1 MSTSSDLVERFVNAL
16 MHIDVATLRT
26 CLAPDARFW
35 VNIGPAEFTIDQRL
49 GVLELEGQ
57 HLAEHTAED
66 IHVTTT
72 EHGFV
77 VQLVTVG
84 TTTGGEALRVAVC
97 LVATVNDGLITR
109 VDEYADSEAAKPLL
123 RALYGD

>member
-1 MSTSSDLVERFVNAL
+1 MSTSGDLAERFVNSL
-16 MHIDVATLRT
+16 MDIDVDELRT

-35 VNIGPAEFTIDQRL
+35 VNIGSAEFTVDQRL

-57 HLAEHTAED
+57 HLAEHGVQDVQITS
-66 IHVTTT
+66 T

-84 TTTGGEALRVAVC
+84 TTTGGDALRVPVC
-97 LVATVNDGLITR
+97 LVATVNDGLVTR